1 MKTVSL
7 SGSSRENV
15 GKKGAATLRREGNI
29 PSVLYGGKEQ
39 IHFFIPENEA
49 KKLVFTP
56 NVYLIEIEISGKK
69 YKSIL
74 QETQLHPVTDRI
86 LHLDFLE
93 VTEESP
99 FKIKMPVK
107 LEGFSRGVRNGG
119 RLRQNFRKLK
129 VFGLAKDM
137 PESISIDITPI
148 KIGDKKRI
156 SDISIPGLKFL
167 DPANAVV
174 VGVQMARTAVLD
186 EEEEEE
192 SEDGGEGTEGATD
205 GGEKTPET
213 AESAE

>member
-1 MKTVSL
+1 M
-7 SGSSRENV
+7 
-15 GKKGAATLRREGNI
+15 
-29 PSVLYGGKEQ
+29 
-39 IHFFIPENEA
+39 
-49 KKLVFTP
+49 
-56 NVYLIEIEISGKK
+56 
-69 YKSIL
+69 
-74 QETQLHPVTDRI
+74 
-86 LHLDFLE
+86 HLDFLE

-99 FKIKMPVK
+99 FKIKFQVR
-107 LEGFSRGVRNGG
+107 LVGFSRCLIYGG
-119 RLRQNFRKLK
+119 RLIKNFINLK

-192 SEDGGEGTEGATD
+192 GEEGPEGTEGATE
-205 GGEKTPET
+205 GGEKTAEAT
-213 AESAE
+213 ESAE